1 MSNPRVLALVVL
13 WAVTVCAALL
23 GGMRL
28 GYSQARS
35 MRVRPPEVTITQ
47 MEAWCRAQEKET
59 P

>member
-1 MSNPRVLALVVL
+1 MSKPRVLALVVVL

-28 GYSQARS
+28 GYSQARQ
-35 MRVRPPEVTITQ
+35 MRMEPTVTQ